1 MMEIQTLSLGHME
14 VNCYVVSNPETGKC
28 VVIDPGD
35 ESNVIL
41 DYIEDNR
48 LECEAIM
55 ITHGH
60 YDHTGAVATV
70 AEETGATVYMNEKD
84 DHHGKT
90 FLFPYTL
97 PENGKYYDDGDTI
110 EAAGLSFH
118 IMATPGHSAGS
129 VTIVCEDALFTGDT
143 LFKGSCG
150 RVDLESSDPDAEMLS
165 LKYICSIEGEYD
177 VYPGHMDPSTLS
189 REKAFNYYCR
199 QAMHIR

>member
-1 MMEIQTLSLGHME
+1 MEIQTLSLGHME

>member
-1 MMEIQTLSLGHME
+1 MEIQTLSLGHME

-60 YDHTGAVATV
+60 YDHTGAAATV

-97 PENGKYYDDGDTI
+97 PENGKYYDDGDTV